1 MFFIF
6 IIGTR
11 FFTWGSEPGAQTTR
25 CGQCGTV
32 GVFTHKKG
40 MRFVTL
46 FFIIPVLP
54 ISGVKHL
61 LQCPNCGTRYET
73 SSS

>member
-1 MFFIF
+1 MSFIF

-11 FFTWGSEPGAQTTR
+11 FFTWGSGQTPQQMR
-25 CGQCGTV
+25 CGQCGAVTQ
-32 GVFTHKKG
+32 FKDKKG

-54 ISGVKHL
+54 LSGVKHI
-61 LQCPNCGTRYET
+61 LQCPNCGARYDAA
-73 SSS
+73 